1 MSVTKVYVDSNF
13 SHSRNRKRI
22 EADEKELEELMG
34 KSKAPSS
41 QAPSSQAS
49 EQEQEEEQ
57 EVVAKAQESEPEP
70 TDPEEKSFKKRYGDL
85 RRHLS
90 DKEKEWE
97 AKFEEL
103 KNSNSGTRVLPPKSD
118 EDIAAWASKYP
129 DVAAIV
135 ETIATKKADE
145 KLSQYKSKFDEYEKL
160 SYDASRNKAMD
171 AIRQAHSDFDALRKS
186 DEFHNWAEEQ
196 PKWVQDALY
205 ENEEDAR
212 AVIRV
217 LDLYKV
223 DKGMTPSARKE
234 KTKEAASLVTSKNK
248 ANMDFENDGE
258 KILESRVAK
267 MSMDEYAKNE
277 KKIME
282 AIRKGNFVYD
292 LSGGAR

>member
-1 MSVTKVYVDSNF
+1 MSVTKVYVDPNF
-13 SHSRNRKRI
+13 SSRNRKRI
-22 EADEKELEELMG
+22 EAEEKELEELIN
-34 KSKAPSS
+34 KAKAPEEK
-41 QAPSSQAS
+41 P
-49 EQEQEEEQ
+49 EEEVEVKTQ
-57 EVVAKAQESEPEP
+57 EVESEPN
-70 TDPEEKSFKKRYGDL
+70 DPEEKSFKKRYGDL

-90 DKEKEWE
+90 EKEKEWE

-103 KNSNSGTRVLPPKSD
+103 KNSVAPSARILPPKSD

-129 DVAAIV
+129 DVASIV
-135 ETIATKKADE
+135 ETIATKKAEE
-145 KLSQYKSKFDEYEKL
+145 KLSQYKNKFDEYEKM
-160 SYDASRNKAMD
+160 SVEAVRNKALD
-171 AIRQAHSDFDALRKS
+171 AIRVSHPDFDALRKS

-223 DKGMTPSARKE
+223 DKGLTPSAIKA
-234 KTKEAASLVTSKNK
+234 KNKEAASLIPTKTK
-248 ANMDFENDGE
+248 ANVDFDKDGE
-258 KILESRVAK
+258 KIYESSVAK
-267 MSMDEYAKNE
+267 MNMNEYAKNE
-277 KKIME
+277 AKIME

>member
-1 MSVTKVYVDSNF
+1 MSVTKVYVDPNF
-13 SHSRNRKRI
+13 SSRNRKRI
-22 EADEKELEELMG
+22 EDDEKELEELIG
-34 KSKAPSS
+34 KRKAP
-41 QAPSSQAS
+41 
-49 EQEQEEEQ
+49 QEDPEDDDEEVE
-57 EVVAKAQESEPEP
+57 EKVKAQEATPDAEP

-85 RRHLS
+85 RRHFAE
-90 DKEKEWE
+90 KEKEWE
-97 AKFEEL
+97 AKIEAV
-103 KNSNSGTRVLPPKSD
+103 TRTQSTSVLPPKSD
-118 EDIAAWASKYP
+118 EDIAAWATKYP

-135 ETIATKKADE
+135 ETIANKKAEE
-145 KLSQYKSKFDEYEKL
+145 KLAQYKDKFDAYEKL
-160 SYDASRNKAMD
+160 TYETSRNKAMD
-171 AIRQAHSDFDALRKS
+171 AIRQSHPDFDNLRKS
-186 DEFHNWAEEQ
+186 DEFHAWAEEQ

-212 AVIRV
+212 AVVRV

-234 KTKEAASLVTSKNK
+234 KTKEAASLITAKNK
-248 ANMDFENDGE
+248 PSVDFESDGE
-258 KILESRVAK
+258 KILESRVNK

>member
-1 MSVTKVYVDSNF
+1 MSVTKVYVDPNF
-13 SHSRNRKRI
+13 SSRNRKRI
-22 EADEKELEELMG
+22 EAEEKELEELIN
-34 KSKAPSS
+34 KAKAPEEK
-41 QAPSSQAS
+41 P
-49 EQEQEEEQ
+49 EEEVEVKTQ
-57 EVVAKAQESEPEP
+57 EVESEPN
-70 TDPEEKSFKKRYGDL
+70 DPEEKSFKKRYGDL

-90 DKEKEWE
+90 EKEKEWE

-103 KNSNSGTRVLPPKSD
+103 KNSVAPSARILPPKSD

-129 DVAAIV
+129 DVASIV
-135 ETIATKKADE
+135 ETIATKKAEE
-145 KLSQYKSKFDEYEKL
+145 KLSQYKNKFDEYEKM
-160 SYDASRNKAMD
+160 SVEAVRNKALD
-171 AIRQAHSDFDALRKS
+171 AIRVSHPDFDALRKS

-223 DKGMTPSARKE
+223 DKGLTPSAIKA
-234 KTKEAASLVTSKNK
+234 KNKEAASLIPTKTK
-248 ANMDFENDGE
+248 ANVDFDKDGE
-258 KILESRVAK
+258 KIYESSVAK
-267 MSMDEYAKNE
+267 MNMNEYAKNE
-277 KKIME
+277 GKIME

>member
-13 SHSRNRKRI
+13 NHSRNRKRI
-22 EADEKELEELMG
+22 EADEKELEELIG
-34 KSKAPSS
+34 KSRTSGQEEEK
-41 QAPSSQAS
+41 
-49 EQEQEEEQ
+49 EQEEE
-57 EVVAKAQESEPEP
+57 VVVKAQESEPEP

-103 KNSNSGTRVLPPKSD
+103 KNSVSGTKVLPPKSD
-118 EDIAAWASKYP
+118 EDIAAWARKYP
-129 DVAAIV
+129 DVASIV

-160 SYDASRNKAMD
+160 SHDASRNKAMD

-258 KILESRVAK
+258 RILESRVNK

>member
-1 MSVTKVYVDSNF
+1 MSVTKVYVDPTF
-13 SHSRNRKRI
+13 SSRNRKRI
-22 EADEKELEELMG
+22 EADEKELEELMKKMNPPEG
-34 KSKAPSS
+34 
-41 QAPSSQAS
+41 QQ
-49 EQEQEEEQ
+49 QEEEQ
-57 EVVAKAQESEPEP
+57 QEEGQQEVKAQTQEAEPA
-70 TDPEEKSFKKRYGDL
+70 DPEEKSFKKRYGDL

-90 DKEKEWE
+90 EKEKEWE

-103 KNSNSGTRVLPPKSD
+103 KNSTSNTRVLPPKSD
-118 EDIAAWASKYP
+118 EDIAAWAKKYP
-129 DVAAIV
+129 DVASIV
-135 ETIATKKADE
+135 ETIATKKAEE
-145 KLSQYKSKFDEYEKL
+145 KLSQYKNKFEEYEKL
-160 SYDASRNKAMD
+160 SYETTRNKALD

-234 KTKEAASLVTSKNK
+234 KTREAASLVTSKSK
-248 ANMDFENDGE
+248 ANVDFDNDGE

-267 MSMDEYAKNE
+267 MNMDEYAKNE

>member
-1 MSVTKVYVDSNF
+1 MSVTKVYVDSSF
-13 SHSRNRKRI
+13 SSRNRKRI
-22 EADEKELEELMG
+22 ENEEKELEELINRT
-34 KSKAPSS
+34 KAT
-41 QAPSSQAS
+41 
-49 EQEQEEEQ
+49 EEEPTEEVGVKTQ
-57 EVVAKAQESEPEP
+57 EVEPEP
-70 TDPEEKSFKKRYGDL
+70 NDPEEKSFKKRYGDL

-90 DKEKEWE
+90 EKEKEWE

-103 KNSNSGTRVLPPKSD
+103 KNSVTPSARILPPKSD

-129 DVAAIV
+129 DVASIV
-135 ETIATKKADE
+135 ETIATKKAEE
-145 KLSQYKSKFDEYEKL
+145 KLSQYKNKFDEYEKM
-160 SYDASRNKAMD
+160 SVEAVRNKALD
-171 AIRQAHSDFDALRKS
+171 AIRVSHPDFDALRKS

-223 DKGMTPSARKE
+223 DKGLTPSALKA
-234 KTKEAASLVTSKNK
+234 KNKEAASLIQTKTK
-248 ANMDFENDGE
+248 ANVDFDKDGE
-258 KILESRVAK
+258 KIYESRVAK
-267 MSMDEYAKNE
+267 MNMDEYAKNE
-277 KKIME
+277 NKIME

>member
-13 SHSRNRKRI
+13 NHSRNRKRI
-22 EADEKELEELMG
+22 EADEKELEELIG
-34 KSKAPSS
+34 KSRTSG
-41 QAPSSQAS
+41 Q
-49 EQEQEEEQ
+49 EEEEQEEEEP
-57 EVVAKAQESEPEP
+57 EVKAQESEPEP

-90 DKEKEWE
+90 EKEKEWE

-103 KNSNSGTRVLPPKSD
+103 KNSVSGTKVLPPKSD
-118 EDIAAWASKYP
+118 EDIAAWARKYP
-129 DVAAIV
+129 DVASIV

>member
-22 EADEKELEELMG
+22 EADEKELEELIG
-34 KSKAPSS
+34 KSRTSGQEEEK
-41 QAPSSQAS
+41 
-49 EQEQEEEQ
+49 EQEEEP
-57 EVVAKAQESEPEP
+57 EVKAQESEPEP

-103 KNSNSGTRVLPPKSD
+103 KNSVSGTKVLPPKSD
-118 EDIAAWASKYP
+118 EDIAAWARKYP
-129 DVAAIV
+129 DVASIV

-282 AIRKGNFVYD
+282 AIRKGSFVYD

>member
-13 SHSRNRKRI
+13 NHGRNRKRI
-22 EADEKELEELMG
+22 EADEKELEELLG
-34 KSKAPSS
+34 KSKAPVE
-41 QAPSSQAS
+41 
-49 EQEQEEEQ
+49 EQEEKEEEQ
-57 EVVAKAQESEPEP
+57 EVLVKAQESEPEP

-103 KNSNSGTRVLPPKSD
+103 KNSVSGTKVLPPKSD

-160 SYDASRNKAMD
+160 SHDASRNKAMD

-223 DKGMTPSARKE
+223 DKGLTPSARKE

-267 MSMDEYAKNE
+267 MSMDEYAKSE

-282 AIRKGNFVYD
+282 AIRKGSFVYD

>member
-34 KSKAPSS
+34 KSRTP
-41 QAPSSQAS
+41 
-49 EQEQEEEQ
+49 EEEQ
-57 EVVAKAQESEPEP
+57 EEKQEVVVKAQESEPEP

-90 DKEKEWE
+90 EKEKEWE
-97 AKFEEL
+97 AKLEEL

-118 EDIAAWASKYP
+118 EDIAAWARKYP

>member
-22 EADEKELEELMG
+22 EADEKELEELIG
-34 KSKAPSS
+34 KSRTSG
-41 QAPSSQAS
+41 
-49 EQEQEEEQ
+49 QEEEEEKEEP
-57 EVVAKAQESEPEP
+57 EVKAQESEPEP

-103 KNSNSGTRVLPPKSD
+103 KNSVSGTKVLPPKSD
-118 EDIAAWASKYP
+118 EDIAAWARKYP
-129 DVAAIV
+129 DVASIV